1 MLTFYIIHDLGL
13 IVVFSIYGDVVIVSL
28 GTCHCTWPMCQLTF
42 GWSNVNTLTR
52 SKNIPFPGCY
62 TGIHSKYFAMYNF
75 VTYLIITYFQN
86 RLFNVLYTIKI
97 IEIFNCIFLLSVV
110 NSY

>member
-1 MLTFYIIHDLGL
+1 VLTFYIIHDLGL

-62 TGIHSKYFAMYNF
+62 TGIHSKYFAMYYF

-86 RLFNVLYTIKI
+86 RLFVERKHILYKKNYRNICLY
-97 IEIFNCIFLLSVV
+97 IFIVGS
-110 NSY
+110 